1 MTEPDP
7 VARATAREGMALF
20 RVADDLYLQRRY
32 RVSPA
37 TVSHPVALSP

>member
-1 MTEPDP
+1 M
-7 VARATAREGMALF
+7 ARATAREGMALF

-37 TVSHPVALSP
+37 VTPSHVVLSP